1 MKKVSL
7 LFLCA
12 FISPAFATG
21 IGTGTTSAP
30 CDNATLSKYNGTA
43 DIEIN
48 WEPNTI
54 NLTWYD
60 GDTQLNVPVASQ
72 TCTYDGMITVP
83 SAPPQKL
90 GYTFNGWKIPKID
103 FSTIPTNVNGTNR
116 WAIGWRNDEI
126 YCSYGTDINNYNQVP
141 CSSDITYNELQTHE
155 WKTRFTHGDLYG
167 TSVCTTATG
176 SRWGGIGNPAIE
188 NGTGQYCW
196 CQATKYKAI
205 NTNII
210 NSPTHTLSWVY
221 AKTYTSTANCLTSCS
236 LYCSLR
242 VDSFFSGIF
251 TPAQ

>member
-21 IGTGTTSAP
+21 IGTGTTNAP

-54 NLTWYD
+54 GLTWYD

-83 SAPPQKL
+83 PAPQQKP
-90 GYTFNGWKIPKID
+90 GYTFNGWKIPKMD

-116 WAIGWRNDEI
+116 WAITWYNNANSCNYDTNT
-126 YCSYGTDINNYNQVP
+126 GTAWGVNCD
-141 CSSDITYNELQTHE
+141 SDSTYNELKTHE
-155 WKTRFTHGDLYG
+155 WKVKFNHGDLYG
-167 TSVCTTATG
+167 MAGCSTTSGTYPQPGTPT
-176 SRWGGIGNPAIE
+176 I
-188 NGTGQYCW
+188 GTGQYCW
-196 CQATKYKAI
+196 CKATGYKAT
-205 NTNII
+205 NTNVVSRPASI
-210 NSPTHTLSWVY
+210 LSWVFNDVNNSAAACARLCASHCAY
-221 AKTYTSTANCLTSCS
+221 SAEYSPEFRSAL
-236 LYCSLR
+236 
-242 VDSFFSGIF
+242 F